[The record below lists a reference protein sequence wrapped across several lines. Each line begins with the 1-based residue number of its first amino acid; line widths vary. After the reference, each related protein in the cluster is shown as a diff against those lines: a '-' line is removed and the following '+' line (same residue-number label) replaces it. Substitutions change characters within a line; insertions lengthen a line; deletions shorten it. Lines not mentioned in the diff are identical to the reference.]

1 MILELDLG
9 NTFTKWRILD
19 ASHIVDRGVTDDLA
33 ALSLTRYPITRLR
46 VASVLSEAA
55 EQEVVNWAQGELQQI
70 PEFARSQAE
79 CSGVTNVYAEPA
91 RLGVDRWLAM
101 LAAYDRV
108 KRLPGKVGA
117 VVIDAGTALTIDYV
131 DAEGRHVGGYIL
143 PGLRLS
149 EQALLR
155 DTKRVLFT
163 EPVDPAIAP
172 GRSTAQAVR
181 HGGYFAAVAI
191 IKQAVQQAE
200 ALVGPDFKAMITGG
214 DAELLLSLAGE
225 GRSAFDWQ
233 QDLVF
238 DGLAL
243 ALP

>member
-9 NTFTKWRILD
+9 NSFTKWRILD
-19 ASHIVDRGVTDDLA
+19 ARRIVDRGVTDDLA
-33 ALSLTRYPITRLR
+33 ALSLASYPIRRVR

-55 EQEVVNWAQGELQQI
+55 EQHVVAWAQRELQQT
-70 PEFARSQAE
+70 PEFARSQSC

-101 LAAYDRV
+101 LAAYNQV
-108 KRLPGKVGA
+108 KTLPAKVGV

-131 DAEGRHVGGYIL
+131 DPEGRHLGGYIL

-163 EPVDPAIAP
+163 EPVAPAIAP
-172 GRSTAQAVR
+172 GCSTAEAVR
-181 HGGYFAAVAI
+181 HGGYFASVAI
-191 IKQAVQQAE
+191 ITQAVQQAE
-200 ALVGPDFKAMITGG
+200 ALLGPGFKVMLTGG
-214 DAELLLSLAGE
+214 DAELLLSLAGQPWA
-225 GRSAFDWQ
+225 AFDWQ
-233 QDLVF
+233 PDLVF

>member
-9 NTFTKWRILD
+9 NTSTKWRILD
-19 ASHIVDRGVTDDLA
+19 GRQIVDRGVTDDLTD
-33 ALSLTRYPITRLR
+33 LSLASYPIARVR
-46 VASVLSEAA
+46 VASVLTEAA
-55 EQEVVNWAQGELQQI
+55 EQLVVRWAQSELRRT

-79 CSGVTNVYAEPA
+79 CCGVTNVYAEPA
-91 RLGVDRWLAM
+91 RLGVDRWLAI
-101 LAAYDRV
+101 LAAHDRV
-108 KRLPGKVGA
+108 RRLPAKVGV

-131 DAEGRHVGGYIL
+131 APEGQHLGGYIL

-163 EPVDPAIAP
+163 EPVEPAISP
-172 GRSTAQAVR
+172 GCSTAEAVR
-181 HGGYFAAVAI
+181 HGGYFAAVATI
-191 IKQAVQQAE
+191 SQAARQAE
-200 ALVGPDFKAMITGG
+200 ALFGPDCRAMITGG
-214 DAELLLSLAGE
+214 DARTLLSLAGQQNV
-225 GRSAFDWQ
+225 SFDWH